1 MSSVTGDDV
10 ILKDLSSAIICA
22 IFFLILFIVEQK
34 CMWLIAVVY
43 LAEIYS
49 VINKLPILQMIVE
62 RLINKCR
69 IQYKI
74 NAKIF

>member
-22 IFFLILFIVEQK
+22 NVFLILFIVEQK